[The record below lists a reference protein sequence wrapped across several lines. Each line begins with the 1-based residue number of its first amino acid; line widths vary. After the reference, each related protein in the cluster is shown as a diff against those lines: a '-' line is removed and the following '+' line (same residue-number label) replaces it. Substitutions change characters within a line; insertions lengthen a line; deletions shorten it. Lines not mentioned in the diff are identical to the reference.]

1 MYETPE
7 MEEIK
12 LKMEGA
18 LLEEGASTQQGTCP
32 VECTTQCPEECD
44 SDFGD

>member
-12 LKMEGA
+12 LKMEKSLMGCVEVGTTSDVDCDEFC
-18 LLEEGASTQQGTCP
+18 EE
-32 VECTTQCPEECD
+32 D
-44 SDFGD
+44 

>member
-12 LKMEGA
+12 LKMEDA
-18 LLEEGASTQQGTCP
+18 LLQISGASG
-32 VECTTQCPEECD
+32 EGE
-44 SDFGD
+44 GDEGI

>member
-18 LLEEGASTQQGTCP
+18 LLGEGASTQQGGCP
-32 VECTTQCPEECD
+32 VNEPSSCSCED
-44 SDFGD
+44 DF

>member
-18 LLEEGASTQQGTCP
+18 LLNEGASTEQGKCP
-32 VECTTQCPEECD
+32 VECATHQCPTDCD
-44 SDFGD
+44 EDFG